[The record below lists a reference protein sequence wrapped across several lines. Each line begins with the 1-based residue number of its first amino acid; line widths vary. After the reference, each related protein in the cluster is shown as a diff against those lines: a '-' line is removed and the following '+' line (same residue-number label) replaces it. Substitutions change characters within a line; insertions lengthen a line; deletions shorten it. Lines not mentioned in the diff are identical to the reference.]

1 MVFRNGASLCKID
14 AMLKTG
20 YIVYTDYLI
29 VFKENVCIYKAFVY
43 AILYM

>member
-1 MVFRNGASLCKID
+1 MVFRTGASMCKID

-20 YIVYTDYLI
+20 YIDYTNYLI
-29 VFKENVCIYKAFVY
+29 VFKGNVCIYKVFVY